1 MFSEGKGF
9 QLAWR
14 SRGYSDSFAGIAPD
28 RFVHPHSLLYL
39 SEPNVVTATPQA
51 SLWEDFI
58 DIIVAPA
65 SVFRRRERGS
75 WVIPLLVVTIA
86 VVIISFASRGV
97 MQPVMDAEFER
108 VADGM
113 RKNPQMTEEMIDKA
127 RSFSAFFATWGPIIF
142 IPISII
148 IVGLMTWLVAKLVD
162 ARQTLRAAMVV
173 AAYAFVPRVVQF
185 IVNAVQGLV
194 LSPDK
199 LNGVVKLSF
208 SPARFLDPST
218 ANPVLVQVLNR
229 FDLFTIWV
237 TVLLA
242 IGVYVT
248 GRVSKSQA
256 AIAGVLFWIVGAIP
270 AILGA
275 LRQAA
280 SS

>member
-1 MFSEGKGF
+1 M
-9 QLAWR
+9 
-14 SRGYSDSFAGIAPD
+14 
-28 RFVHPHSLLYL
+28 
-39 SEPNVVTATPQA
+39 SEPNVVTAAPPA

-75 WVIPLLVVTIA
+75 WLIPLLVVTIA
-86 VVIISFASRGV
+86 IVVISFASRGV

-113 RKNPQMTEEMIDKA
+113 RKNPQVTEEMIDRA
-127 RSFSAFFATWGPIIF
+127 RSVGAFVTTWGPIIF
-142 IPISII
+142 IPLSIV
-148 IVGLMTWLVAKLVD
+148 IVGFMTWLVAKLVD
-162 ARQTLRAAMVV
+162 ARQSLHAAMVV
-173 AAYAFVPRVVQF
+173 AAYAFVPRVIQS
-185 IVNAVQGLV
+185 IVNAVQGLL

-218 ANPVLVQVLNR
+218 ANPILVQVLNR

-270 AILGA
+270 GILGA